1 MSDTRTGDRQA
12 SPGGRRHHAGS
23 PHAARQGRAPL
34 YRPHDFQWRNIA
46 ERCAHCRRCVQQCG
60 FRAITWQD
68 DRPVADPAKCV
79 GCHRCEA
86 FCPQQAIVIEPSPQ
100 YLRPHPLW
108 TEAHRRNL
116 WLQAETGGVLLT
128 GMGNDL
134 PYPVLWDNLLLDAC
148 QVTNPSIDP
157 LREPMELRT
166 YLGSKPDQVEFAWE
180 EGSSPQLATEL
191 PPSLR
196 LETPIYF
203 AAMSYGSISL
213 NAQKAIAMAAE
224 ELGTYW
230 NTGEGG
236 LHEDLQPY
244 AHRAF
249 VQCASGRF
257 GVTSEYL
264 SSGAALEIK
273 IGQGAKPGIGGHL
286 PGEKVSQAVSETRMI
301 PVGSD
306 ALSPAPQHDIY
317 SIEDLRQLIYALK
330 EATDYQKPVSVKV
343 AAVHNIAAI
352 ASGIARAGADII
364 YLDGFRGGTG
374 AAPTVIRDHLGIPIE
389 IAVAVVDQQLRDEGI
404 RNRVSVVAAGGIRS
418 AADAAK
424 AIALGADAV
433 ALGTATLL
441 ALGCTLCQR
450 CYTGRCSWGITT
462 QDPALTRRLDPYLG
476 SQRLINLIRAWSA
489 ELEEILGAMG
499 VNAVESLR
507 GSRERL
513 RGVGLDRQ
521 TLDILGVKPAGV
533 GA

>member
-1 MSDTRTGDRQA
+1 VSKTRDRDEPA
-12 SPGGRRHHAGS
+12 RSPAATPSARPR
-23 PHAARQGRAPL
+23 AARAPVF
-34 YRPHDFQWRNIA
+34 RPSEFLWTHDA
-46 ERCAHCRRCVQQCG
+46 EACARCKRCLQQCG
-60 FRAITWQD
+60 FKALLWED
-68 DRPVADPAKCV
+68 GPVADPAKCV

-86 FCPQQAIVIEPSPQ
+86 FCPQHAIAIRPNPQ

-108 TEAHRRNL
+108 TDAHRRNL

-134 PYPVLWDNLLLDAC
+134 PYPILWDHLLLDAC

-166 YLGSKPDQVEFAWE
+166 FLGAKPDRVEVASDS
-180 EGSSPQLATEL
+180 GRVRLQTQL
-191 PPSLR
+191 PPYLE
-196 LETPIYF
+196 LETPILF
-203 AAMSYGSISL
+203 AAMSYGSISFP
-213 NAQKAIAMAAE
+213 AQKAIAMAATE
-224 ELGTYW
+224 SGVMW

-236 LHEDLQPY
+236 LHADLAPY

-257 GVTSEYL
+257 GVSAGYL
-264 SSGAALEIK
+264 QAGGAIEIK

-286 PGEKVSQAVSETRMI
+286 PGEKVSQDVSETRMI

-330 EATDYQKPVSVKV
+330 EATNYEKPVSVKI
-343 AAVHNIAAI
+343 AAVHNVAAI
-352 ASGIARAGADII
+352 ASGIVRAGADIV

-374 AAPTVIRDHLGIPIE
+374 AAPTIIRDHLGIPIE
-389 IAVAVVDQQLRDEGI
+389 IAIAVVDQQLREEGI
-404 RNRVSVVAAGGIRS
+404 RNQASIVAAGGIRS
-418 AADAAK
+418 AADIAK

-433 ALGTATLL
+433 ALGTAALL
-441 ALGCTLCQR
+441 ALGCTLCQK

-476 SQRLINLIRAWSA
+476 SQRLINLLRAWSA

-499 VNAVESLR
+499 VNAIESLR

-513 RGVGLDRQ
+513 RGVGVDRT

>member
-1 MSDTRTGDRQA
+1 MDE
-12 SPGGRRHHAGS
+12 RRGHHAS
-23 PHAARQGRAPL
+23 VVTAKARRSRNTRVPV
-34 YRPHDFQWRNIA
+34 YRPSDFKWVNDR
-46 ERCAHCRRCVQQCG
+46 ERCARCKRCVQQCG
-60 FRAITWQD
+60 FQAITWED
-68 DRPVADPAKCV
+68 GPVSDPSKCV

-86 FCPQQAIVIEPSPQ
+86 FCPQSAITIQPDPQ
-100 YLRPHPLW
+100 YFRPHPLW
-108 TEAHRRNL
+108 TESHRRNI
-116 WLQAETGGVLLT
+116 WLQAETGGVLLSA
-128 GMGNDL
+128 MGNDL
-134 PYPVLWDNLLLDAC
+134 PYPVLWDSLLLDAC

-166 YLGSKPDQVEFAWE
+166 YLGRKADSVDIDWNN
-180 EGSSPQLATEL
+180 GSPKLAMEIAPML
-191 PPSLR
+191 EI
-196 LETPIYF
+196 ETPVLF

-213 NAQKAIAMAAE
+213 PAQKAIAMAAE
-224 ELGTYW
+224 ECGIMW

-236 LHEDLQPY
+236 LHPDVKPY

-257 GVTSEYL
+257 GVHAEYL
-264 SSGAALEIK
+264 NSGAAVEIK

-301 PVGSD
+301 PIGSD

-330 EATDYQKPVSVKV
+330 EATNYEKPVSVKI
-343 AAVHNIAAI
+343 AAVHNVAAI
-352 ASGIARAGADII
+352 ASGIVRAGADII
-364 YLDGFRGGTG
+364 YIDGFRGGTG
-374 AAPTVIRDHLGIPIE
+374 AAPTTIRDHLGIPIE
-389 IAVAVVDQQLRDEGI
+389 IAIAVVDQQLRDEGI
-404 RNRVSVVAAGGIRS
+404 RNQASVIAAGGIRS
-418 AADAAK
+418 SADAAK

-433 ALGTATLL
+433 AIGTAALL

-476 SQRLINLIRAWSA
+476 SQRLVNLVHAWSA

-499 VNAVESLR
+499 VNAIESLR

-513 RGVGLDRQ
+513 RCVGLDRM
-521 TLDILGVKPAGV
+521 TADILGVKPAGV